1 MCEAFPEVAMHA
13 IRLDTLNAEQLAE
26 LDHAYRTSRDARVRI
41 RALMVLLAAERRLV
55 AAEIAAVVRQDE
67 ETVRRWL
74 VRYQAE
80 GLAGLADAPRPGV
93 PPKVTPAYRERLLAA
108 VRRRPRTLSLPF
120 SLWTGARLADYL
132 AEQTGLRLS
141 PASVYRVLRAGGV
154 HLSRPQHTITSP
166 DPEYALKKRRL
177 RTSATA

>member
-1 MCEAFPEVAMHA
+1 MHPIRVAGLSPA
-13 IRLDTLNAEQLAE
+13 QLAE
-26 LDHAYRTSRDARVRI
+26 LDHAYRASPSARLRI
-41 RALMVLLAAERRLV
+41 RALMVLLSAERGMV

-80 GLAGLADAPRPGV
+80 GLEGLADAPRPGV
-93 PPKVTPAYRERLLAA
+93 PPKVTPDYRARLVAA
-108 VRRRPRTLSLPF
+108 VRRRPRALGLPF
-120 SLWTGARLADYL
+120 SLWTGERLADYL

-141 PASVYRVLRAGGV
+141 ATSVYRFLQAEGI

-166 DPEYALKKRRL
+166 DPEYALKKRRSKT
-177 RTSATA
+177 RAIT